1 MKTIAIGAH
10 YRKME
15 NNEKQT
21 LRNDDINRKNT
32 KKNINEQ
39 QIVQNALEFADDTQ
53 LFIEH
58 DTTEQMNEGIGNYD
72 IVTEKRRLTIQ
83 WSKVELLRRGNA
95 N

>member
-1 MKTIAIGAH
+1 MKNKPVWEDDTNH
-10 YRKME
+10 
-15 NNEKQT
+15 
-21 LRNDDINRKNT
+21 NDA

-58 DTTEQMNEGIGNYD
+58 DTDEQTNERIGNYD
-72 IVTEKRRLTIQ
+72 IVTETRRLAIQ
-83 WSKVELLRRGNA
+83 WSKVELLRRENA